1 MAFKPFKNSL
11 TFWFF
16 ISRRQRA
23 QWAHVIPLPLVIQV
37 YKYLQWKYRIDILF
51 CILIFCTCLLWIVM
65 VIDELMEGLNGH
77 RCIDGNVNFHK
88 VSHYWSRYAYDA
100 LQNDFHRWF
109 QKSAI
114 YIQVSE
120 NNLCYLFLL
129 KNKVWNLYALW
140 LPSLN
145 IKLFNLCIFLQSHLL
160 DNTIAQQ
167 AFFET

>member
-1 MAFKPFKNSL
+1 MKVRNIPNFGVTL
-11 TFWFF
+11 FF
-16 ISRRQRA
+16 ITNTKQYWYSSIFLRYKWHLSLSITVSRQ
-23 QWAHVIPLPLVIQV
+23 QWASGLLWYPWLVIQV

-77 RCIDGNVNFHK
+77 RCIDGNVIFHK

-120 NNLCYLFLL
+120 NNVCYLFL
-129 KNKVWNLYALW
+129 V
-140 LPSLN
+140 
-145 IKLFNLCIFLQSHLL
+145 
-160 DNTIAQQ
+160 
-167 AFFET
+167 